1 MVTGFLRRY
10 AFSDEEVDTKDIAL
24 PGSSQEIEL
33 LRFLDVVSSSDPLN
47 RVICVE
53 AFELPVGASGMFEAP
68 LYGCASPNL
77 YRSEWVGF
85 EATAMSKL
93 QAKKGWLTNDVL
105 SLVGMKFGIRQNT
118 HSRFKISYS
127 DGQTI
132 IQSFTACNFSSNGPL
147 YATVIAIDIILLVA
161 HFKATCELLKWIV
174 LPKYNELQAWIQ
186 DFESSSQQRLTAPLS
201 IRRDLKVSSRQV
213 TPVVPGPIK
222 HGPSS
227 QKLTS
232 AGRSHPFLQSGSTFR
247 RRALTTLDEDEQV
260 EFEEVQFYS
269 FFSRSFYRNHNYVLL
284 TTVTQLLSWPIILP
298 NSVVWTWSDSMLQKV
313 QGYLCSLKTWVLIA
327 TSLNTLWSMI
337 VRLDERHAYNFVRF
351 TFITNPEIIAIGALV
366 AFLERHY
373 IFSICEI
380 KWGQGSPARQR
391 PLRVQRG
398 LHRTRQ
404 HIQQAFRLCFDDAG
418 HSVVGTLWPARS
430 HRRLQC
436 VGMRHLG
443 DRQVSALLSAC
454 RQGR

>member
-1 MVTGFLRRY
+1 
-10 AFSDEEVDTKDIAL
+10 
-24 PGSSQEIEL
+24 
-33 LRFLDVVSSSDPLN
+33 
-47 RVICVE
+47 
-53 AFELPVGASGMFEAP
+53 
-68 LYGCASPNL
+68 
-77 YRSEWVGF
+77 
-85 EATAMSKL
+85 MSKL

-118 HSRFKISYS
+118 PQPVQ
-127 DGQTI
+127 D
-132 IQSFTACNFSSNGPL
+132 
-147 YATVIAIDIILLVA
+147 LVQRRTDD
-161 HFKATCELLKWIV
+161 HPVLHGVQLQFQWPIATCELLKWIV

-232 AGRSHPFLQSGSTFR
+232 AGARTHFCQSGSTFR

-351 TFITNPEIIAIGALV
+351 TFHHKPRDYRDRVLACVILAIVKFLLFYLRVVKDDEGLLALEVLKTFTQKLGDMTRIVIGAKSSAPQRRQDASSCSAQREYERL
-366 AFLERHY
+366 ALEQALDAPIRATSLIRNRLSMEVVKNGRTY
-373 IFSICEI
+373 IRPSCYLDFGVMLKSGRIETRVDFNDI
-380 KWGQGSPARQR
+380 FRLAQTRSTGSASTSRD
-391 PLRVQRG
+391 G
-398 LHRTRQ
+398 GQ
-404 HIQQAFRLCFDDAG
+404 HIAP
-418 HSVVGTLWPARS
+418 HSEPFKGE
-430 HRRLQC
+430 
-436 VGMRHLG
+436 
-443 DRQVSALLSAC
+443 
-454 RQGR
+454 